1 MTKQHQGQGFGFNS
15 PSAGPNQ
22 PQRTGMAWQI
32 TDLGLLR
39 RGLHLLLLRA
49 YAGLGRLLGIDQP
62 GESLVRSEDRFRLM
76 VESSYV
82 TVIHVDGTG
91 MVRWISPSLE
101 LMLGWRPAEWI
112 GQQVGGYVVPE
123 DIDRLTANIGIILTT
138 AQPLT
143 ARYRAIAKDG
153 SIHWTE
159 TYASVLLD
167 ANGLIDGVV
176 ATFRTI
182 DYEMG
187 AEKRLGD
194 NRESQEKQLL
204 ASLKAAAVA
213 HELKQP
219 LTVLS
224 LKARQLARECLST
237 RDLKRSDLS
246 IDSVCILSQEVEN
259 QVQIMVGTVK
269 AMGSMLGSMQLH
281 KDTID
286 LSKVARDAIECCRL
300 RIEAAAIQLK
310 CIGIDGPVIVRG
322 NADLLFIAIRNVVDN
337 AIDELALGPSPHKV
351 VLIMLEESVDGID
364 FRVADSGRGF
374 ALDQGI
380 SYYIPSCKQDGWG
393 IGLIN
398 VHTIVK
404 NHAGS
409 LAFGAS
415 PLGGAE
421 VLLRLPPPPPGD
433 FQLTT
438 KPPQ

>member
-1 MTKQHQGQGFGFNS
+1 MTKQQQRQGFDFNS
-15 PSAGPNQ
+15 LSAGPSEAN
-22 PQRTGMAWQI
+22 RTRMAWQI
-32 TDLGLLR
+32 ANLGLLR
-39 RGLHLLLLRA
+39 RGLHLFLLRA
-49 YAGLGRLLGIDQP
+49 YDGLGRLLGIDQP

-82 TVIHVDGTG
+82 SVIHVDSTG
-91 MVRWISPSLE
+91 RVRWISPSLE

-112 GQQVGGYVVPE
+112 GQQVSGYVVPE

-143 ARYRAIAKDG
+143 ERYRAIAKDG

-182 DYEMG
+182 DYEMD

-194 NRESQEKQLL
+194 NRERQEKLLL

-237 RDLKRSDLS
+237 RDLKRSDFS

-281 KDTID
+281 KDAIN
-286 LSKVARDAIECCRL
+286 LSKVARDVITFCRP
-300 RIEAAAIQLK
+300 RIEAAAIQLM
-310 CIGIDGPVIVRG
+310 CIGIEGVEIVRG

-337 AIDELALGPSPHKV
+337 AIDELAVGPSLRKV
-351 VLIMLEESVDGID
+351 VSIMLEESSNGID
-364 FRVADSGRGF
+364 LRVADSGRGF
-374 ALDQGI
+374 PLDQAI
-380 SYYIPSCKQDGWG
+380 SPYKPSTKQDGWG

-398 VHTIVK
+398 VHNIVK
-404 NHAGS
+404 NHAVHLELGTS
-409 LAFGAS
+409 SF
-415 PLGGAE
+415 GGAE
-421 VLLRLPPPPPGD
+421 VLLRLPPPEG

-438 KPPQ
+438 EQPQ